1 MTGADPASAIPPTA
15 PAIQPAEA
23 DTATTP
29 AASVHDA
36 GTQAAAAETFLAR
49 STCLD
54 LEVGKQDQQIH
65 LIGAVRW
72 QQEQEHCHAHERGPL
87 APALLAL
94 DAFMDSSEFVLG
106 HNIIHFDLPHLRAAN
121 PSLNLLSL
129 PAVDTLWLNPLAFPR
144 NPYHHLVKHTQEGR
158 LTSGQRNN
166 PVADARTAARLFVD
180 QFVALRACPAELLT
194 AWHWLCSQK
203 PEHRGF
209 DQLFCAI
216 RQQPRPDDD
225 DARSALRKCLHGKGC
240 ITSAEALLNNA
251 AQEGWNLAYV
261 LAWLSV
267 AGGNSVIPPWVRKQ
281 FPRVRDIVDQLR
293 DTPCGQPDCT
303 WCTERHDAVRELQ
316 RIFQDPNI
324 RAFRPEPIDK
334 ASSKPLQQV
343 IVELALARQ
352 HTLGILPTG
361 TGKSLCY
368 QVPVLSRFEKTGD
381 LAVVI
386 SPLVAL
392 MEDQVNGLAARGIHC
407 AAAINGLLS
416 MQERAETLERLR
428 LGEVGILIIA
438 PEQLRNRTVRTAL
451 NQREIGYWVF
461 DEAHCV
467 SKWGHDFRPDYRYAS
482 RYIRE
487 RAGDDPIPP
496 ILCLTATAKPDVVDD
511 MMQHFQAHA
520 GAALIVK
527 DGGAERQNL
536 SYDIIETTAAQ
547 KNALI
552 HELLQQHLPASPDD
566 GGGAIIYCASRKHT
580 EEVAAYLAERGVR
593 SGFFH
598 AGLKPSVK
606 KETQQDF
613 IAGKL
618 RAMAATN
625 AFGMGIDKPDVR
637 LVIHADIP
645 GSLEN
650 YLQEAGRAGRDRA
663 PAHCILL
670 YTEDDVERQFGMSA
684 RSRLSQKDIR
694 AVLRAVRSLANR
706 RPRAEDGSAEVVAT
720 PGEILREDDSEDSE
734 RDQATDDTRVRTALA
749 WLEEARLLER
759 NENLVTVFPSSLRVP
774 DMEAACKKL
783 QAANLFDQYRRQLQA
798 IVQAMF
804 DADETDG
811 ISTDALMAASGL
823 EPPMIRKAMQDLERL
838 SIISDD
844 TSLTAFV
851 DTGAR
856 NSSRERLG
864 HACQAEAAIIK
875 ALKTEAP
882 DMQPGDSH
890 TLDTRLLTQQ
900 VRDELFP
907 DTPPGKASTTFVQP
921 MLIEGLLRG
930 MTQDRPP
937 NQNSGNI
944 SLKRLDR
951 ERFVLILNTNWDRIQ
966 KAAEVRHNVSSI
978 LLNHLVESLGPRVR
992 AQDQLASTTV
1002 GALRDA
1008 LMKDIALRSMAE
1020 RDEKNQGTGAERL
1033 LTRGLLWMHE
1043 RRIIQLSKGTAVFRP
1058 AMTLRVAPGRGRFN
1072 KEQYQPL
1079 ATHYDGQVA
1088 QIQIMNEYAQRAL
1101 KREAGS
1107 LDKMQEALA
1116 LVRDYFGLK
1125 YEAFLKKWLPNAEAT
1140 LRRQT
1145 SPASWNRIVDSLN
1158 NEHQRQIVMVDREKP
1173 ANELVLAGPGSG
1185 KTRTLVH
1192 RIAYLVRALREPA
1205 SSILAIAYNRHAALE
1220 IRRRLHELIG
1230 ADAQGV
1236 MVMTIHAMAM
1246 RLTGTSLNDK
1256 APATSR
1262 KAQNELFRQI
1272 IRDATALLTGHGID
1286 NPQAEQETEID
1297 ETRDRLLAGFRWI
1310 LIDEYQDI
1318 ERCHYDLISALAGRT
1333 LGPSP
1338 ADNTLPGRGSNA
1350 DNDDQTDDRRLHMFA
1365 VGDDDQNIYGF
1376 NDTSVEF
1383 IHSFGQDYNAKTSY
1397 LVENFRSTAHIIAA
1411 ANRVIAPAANRM
1423 KVAHPI
1429 RINDLRREEPPGGW
1443 LTTHDPIAQG
1453 RVQILQLER
1462 STSASH
1468 AVQREWKTCWTT
1480 DSRPNRV
1487 RLAQQ
1492 AWTVMTEFMR
1502 LKQHAQKWSWARC
1515 AVIARE
1521 WSHLQPIRAWCEQ
1534 HGVPVQLARD
1544 AQIPLWS
1551 LRETQQLVQALKEK
1565 GNEAIGAIELKSLVD
1580 AMPESPWQAWLQTA
1594 VDDYAADMGNL
1605 KLSARHA
1612 RQWLGE
1618 WCREARLQQQGLLL
1632 VTVHGS
1638 KGLEFDHVAIL
1649 DAGWTARPATNRQ
1662 STLPDPDE
1670 DRRLFY
1676 VAMTRAR
1683 HSLMMVQDGA
1693 PHPFLPGA
1701 GTDALAVQAT
1711 GNSQTL
1717 IARTP
1722 PPPETVAIPPSAAD
1736 AVLTRTI
1743 TPPLPDAVLLR
1754 RHETPGMADI
1764 DIGYSGRQTESAPIH
1779 RHIRTLRPGHPLQLT
1794 QQGGNWLLKDNHGNT
1809 VGSMAK
1815 KFCPPAGARCV
1826 SATVRAIQVRS
1837 REQTEETY
1845 RHLYKTSKWE
1855 VVMPELVWE
1864 DANMLP
1870 D

>member
-1 MTGADPASAIPPTA
+1 M
-15 PAIQPAEA
+15 
-23 DTATTP
+23 
-29 AASVHDA
+29 
-36 GTQAAAAETFLAR
+36 
-49 STCLD
+49 
-54 LEVGKQDQQIH
+54 GKQDQQIH
-65 LIGAVRW
+65 LIGALRW
-72 QQEQEHCHAHERGPL
+72 QQEQEHCHTHDRGPL
-87 APALLAL
+87 APALQAL
-94 DAFMDSSEFVLG
+94 DAFVNGSEFVLG
-106 HNIIHFDLPHLRAAN
+106 HNIIHFDLPHLRAAS
-121 PSLNLLSL
+121 PSLSLLSL
-129 PAVDTLWLNPLAFPR
+129 PTVDTLWLNPLAFPR

-180 QFVALRACPAELLT
+180 QFVALRACPAALLT
-194 AWHWLCSQK
+194 AWHWLCSQQ

-209 DQLFCAI
+209 DQLFSAI
-216 RQQPRPDDD
+216 RQQPRPADD
-225 DARSALRKCLHGKGC
+225 DARSALRDCLHGKGC
-240 ITSAEALLNNA
+240 ITSAEALLKNA

-281 FPRVRDIVDQLR
+281 FPHVRDIVDQLR

-334 ASSKPLQQV
+334 VSGKPLQQV
-343 IVELALARQ
+343 IVEQALARQ

-428 LGEVGILIIA
+428 LGELGILIIA

-511 MMQHFQAHA
+511 MVQHFQAHA

-566 GGGAIIYCASRKHT
+566 GAGAIIYCASRKHT
-580 EEVAAYLAERGVR
+580 EEVAAYLDERGVP

-694 AVLRAVRSLANR
+694 AVLQAVRRLAGR

-720 PGEILREDDSEDSE
+720 SGEILREDDSEDSDHD
-734 RDQATDDTRVRTALA
+734 RATDDTRVRTALA
-749 WLEEARLLER
+749 WLEEARLLQR

-774 DMEAACKKL
+774 DMEAARRKL
-783 QAANLFDQYRRQLQA
+783 QAANLFDQYQRQLQA

-823 EPPMIRKAMQDLERL
+823 EPAMIRKAMQDLERL

-844 TSLTAFV
+844 TRLTAFV
-851 DTGAR
+851 DTGIR
-856 NSSRERLG
+856 NSSRERLE

-875 ALKTEAP
+875 ALRTEAP
-882 DMQPGDSH
+882 DMQPGESH

-907 DTPPGKASTTFVQP
+907 DTPPGKTSTTFVQP
-921 MLIEGLLRG
+921 MLIEGLIRG

-937 NQNSGNI
+937 SQSSGNI
-944 SLKRLDR
+944 TLKRLDR
-951 ERFVLILNTNWDRIQ
+951 ERFTLTLNTSWDRIQ
-966 KAAEVRHNVSSI
+966 KAAEVRRDVTSI
-978 LLNHLVESLGPRVR
+978 LLNHLVASLGPRVR
-992 AQDQLASTTV
+992 AQDQLASTTI

-1043 RRIIQLSKGTAVFRP
+1043 RKIIQLSKGTAIFRP
-1058 AMTLRVAPGRGRFN
+1058 AMTLRLAPGRGMFN
-1072 KEQYQPL
+1072 KEQYEPL

-1101 KREAGS
+1101 KQEAGS
-1107 LDKMQEALA
+1107 LDRMQEALA
-1116 LVRDYFGLK
+1116 LVRDYFSLK

-1158 NEHQRQIVMVDREKP
+1158 NEYQRQIVMVDREKP

-1205 SSILAIAYNRHAALE
+1205 SSILAITYNRHAALE

-1246 RLTGTSLNDK
+1246 RLTGISLNDK
-1256 APATSR
+1256 VPATSR
-1262 KAQNELFRQI
+1262 KAQNDLFRQI
-1272 IRDATALLTGHGID
+1272 IRDATALLTGHGAD
-1286 NPQAEQETEID
+1286 SPQAEQETEVD

-1338 ADNTLPGRGSNA
+1338 AVSSIPSRGTNA
-1350 DNDDQTDDRRLHMFA
+1350 DHDEQADDRRLHMFA

-1383 IHSFGQDYNAKTSY
+1383 IHSFGEDYNARISY

-1429 RINDLRREEPPGGW
+1429 RINDLRRDDPPGGW
-1443 LTTHDPIAQG
+1443 LTTHDPVAQG
-1453 RVQILQLER
+1453 RVQILQIER
-1462 STSASH
+1462 SAATSPP
-1468 AVQREWKTCWTT
+1468 VQRERESCLITN
-1480 DSRPNRV
+1480 SRPDRV

-1492 AWTVMTEFMR
+1492 AWTIMTEFMR
-1502 LKQHAQKWSWARC
+1502 LKQHAQNWSWARC

-1544 AQIPLWS
+1544 AQMPLWS
-1551 LRETQQLVQALKEK
+1551 LRETQQLVQALQQK
-1565 GNEAIGAIELKSLVD
+1565 GHETITATELNALVD
-1580 AMPESPWQAWLQTA
+1580 ALPESPWRAWLQTA
-1594 VDDYAADMGNL
+1594 VDDYAADVGNL

-1618 WCREARLQQQGLLL
+1618 WCREARQQQQGLLL

-1649 DAGWTARPATNRQ
+1649 DGGWTARPTTQHR

-1670 DRRLFY
+1670 ERRLFY

-1683 HSLMMVQDGA
+1683 QSLMMVQDGP
-1693 PHPFLPGA
+1693 PHPFLPHADVDA
-1701 GTDALAVQAT
+1701 GSAT
-1711 GNSQTL
+1711 TQ
-1717 IARTP
+1717 
-1722 PPPETVAIPPSAAD
+1722 VSAD
-1736 AVLTRTI
+1736 DTSVLTRTI
-1743 TPPLPDAVLLR
+1743 TPPLPDAQLLLR
-1754 RHETPGMADI
+1754 YETPALDRI
-1764 DIGYSGRQTESAPIH
+1764 DLGYSGRQPASASIH
-1779 RHIRTLRPGHPLQLT
+1779 HHIQQLQAGDALQL
-1794 QQGGNWLLKDNHGNT
+1794 QHHDGRWLLKDVQGHT
-1809 VGSMAK
+1809 VGRMSKQFAPQAQA
-1815 KFCPPAGARCV
+1815 CC
-1826 SATVRAIQVRS
+1826 VRASVRAVIVRDKAHTDDIW
-1837 REQTEETY
+1837 RERCRVDQ
-1845 RHLYKTSKWE
+1845 WE
-1855 VVMPELVWE
+1855 VVVPELVWE
-1864 DANMLP
+1864 DAMQQH
-1870 D
+1870 